1 MNITNNILYSDLVNT
16 FSNIEGNELD
26 PDAVY
31 YSLIAELGDQSQ
43 FSDNLVRTIA
53 EIGRDA
59 AEELLTGEPRQEG
72 YSEEAVLFESEQ
84 DLYATWLGRLGSRIS
99 AVAKGTK
106 NAFQYVGRKD
116 KYIHDT
122 TKGTSKGTKKLM
134 ERSKKYG
141 FGSRFKQGYEG
152 HMMDVHKSRKN
163 RVKELNEEAE
173 KALAADRLDKAK
185 KKAAA
190 ELQKKFDTQGHRDG
204 FTNRFRDNKG
214 GFLGMG
220 KKGEGF
226 GKWAKNNKANA
237 AALGAAGAATAVGGY
252 LAYKKL
258 KKYNQEKKAKQIEAA
273 HQRALP
279 APSNR

>member
-1 MNITNNILYSDLVNT
+1 MNITSNILYSDFIST
-16 FSNIEGNELD
+16 FNDFEGTELD

-59 AEELLTGEPRQEG
+59 VEELLTGEPRQEG
-72 YSEEAVLFESEQ
+72 YSEESVLFSATQE
-84 DLYATWLGRLGSRIS
+84 LYATWLGRLGSRIT

-106 NAFQYVGRKD
+106 NAVQYIGRKD
-116 KYIHDT
+116 QYIHDT
-122 TKGTSKGTKKLM
+122 AKGDSKGTKTLM

-141 FGSRFKQGYEG
+141 LGSRFKQGYEG
-152 HMMDVHKSRKN
+152 HMMDVHKTRKK
-163 RVKELNEEAE
+163 RKEELNKEAE
-173 KALAADRLDKAK
+173 KALAADKIDKAK

-204 FTNRFRDNKG
+204 FTNRFRDSKG

-237 AALGAAGAATAVGGY
+237 TALGVAGAATAVGGY
-252 LAYKKL
+252 YAYKKL
-258 KKYNQEKKAKQIEAA
+258 KKYNQEKKAKELAA
-273 HQRALP
+273 TQQRALP